1 MRLMINSEIKI
12 AVITLTT
19 SVFTIDKIK
28 QGKQGQ
34 HEVQPNI
41 IYIKTILWIQEI
53 DINHFP

>member
-1 MRLMINSEIKI
+1 MRFMINSEIKI

-19 SVFTIDKIK
+19 LIFTIDKIK

-41 IYIKTILWIQEI
+41 IYIKTIL
-53 DINHFP
+53 